1 MSNSSEQT
9 ISVIIPAYNA
19 AGTIRATVDSVL
31 AQTLSADEILVMDD
45 GSTDD
50 TRTILESYGSRLK
63 VFCQKNQGSDESR
76 NVLCRKASG
85 DLVTFIDSD
94 DIWHPSYLEVQSRLA
109 AENPEA
115 VGMFV
120 GHFDFHS
127 DDEVMWTAPIASEHP
142 VTRVFSSREFLN
154 EYNRFPGNYYP
165 SFCCVRRSALT
176 QVGKEP
182 FQCRISEDYYFF
194 NRLLLIGAMVFHS
207 ATLGAYRRRPG
218 SLSSKRLQLAKTTI
232 SALEAL
238 QSEYR
243 NTALEKD
250 FEQLFAL
257 KRRSYAKILLHF
269 NETREARKQLKATML
284 TGVKIADTLRGLVI
298 LGSSYLPVKLR
309 PDWLAKYPEWKSR

>member
-1 MSNSSEQT
+1 MSQGTRQT
-9 ISVIIPAYNA
+9 ISVLIPAYNA
-19 AGTIRATVDSVL
+19 ADTIRATVGSVL
-31 AQTLSADEILVMDD
+31 AQTHPADEILVMDD
-45 GSTDD
+45 GSTDNTRAILD
-50 TRTILESYGSRLK
+50 TYGLRLK
-63 VFCQKNQGSDESR
+63 VSSQENVGLGESR
-76 NVLCRKASG
+76 NRLYRQAVG
-85 DLVTFIDSD
+85 DLIAFVDSD

-127 DDEVMWTAPIASEHP
+127 DDEVKWTDPTALEST

-154 EYNRFPGNYYP
+154 EYNRSPGNYYP
-165 SFCCVRRSALT
+165 SFCCLRRSALT
-176 QVGKEP
+176 QLGDQP
-182 FQCRISEDYYFF
+182 FQFRISEDYYFF
-194 NRLLLIGAMVFHS
+194 NRLLRIGATVFHS

-218 SLSSKRLQLAKTTI
+218 SLSSKRLQLAETTI
-232 SALEAL
+232 SALETL

-243 NTALEKD
+243 NTTLEND

-269 NETREARKQLKATML
+269 NETCEARKQLKAAMRADIQ
-284 TGVKIADTLRGLVI
+284 IAHKLRGLVI
-298 LGSSYLPVKLR
+298 LGSSYLPAKLR